1 MSAEPFCLH
10 CKAGLPL
17 FPQPCSPVPLSAGFF
32 LDFVWGLDVH
42 SEHTVS
48 RCWAWRSNM
57 KKKKQGRLC
66 EKTPATLKTALFSE
80 ADVLELLPVLSDRMK
95 GN

>member
-1 MSAEPFCLH
+1 
-10 CKAGLPL
+10 
-17 FPQPCSPVPLSAGFF
+17 
-32 LDFVWGLDVH
+32 
-42 SEHTVS
+42 
-48 RCWAWRSNM
+48 M